1 MELYTDEYF
10 MQQAYK
16 EALKAYDEGEV
27 PIGAVVVANERIIS
41 RAYNQT
47 EKLNDTTAHAEM
59 LAITSASSYL
69 GNKYLKDCVLYV
81 TIEPCVMCGGASKWS
96 QIGRI
101 VYGAEDPKFGFMKYG
116 KGLLHPKTKL
126 EFGILSEKCA
136 SLLKQFFEEKRKL
149 KKTIKTG
156 E

>member
-16 EALKAYDEGEV
+16 QALKALDEGEV
-27 PIGAVVVANERIIS
+27 PIGAVVVASDRIIS

-59 LAITSASSYL
+59 LAITAASSYL
-69 GNKYLKDCVLYV
+69 GNKYLKDCTLYV
-81 TIEPCVMCGGASKWS
+81 TLEPCVMCGGAAKWS
-96 QIGRI
+96 QVGRI
-101 VYGAEDPKFGFMKYG
+101 VYGAEDPKYGFMKYG

-126 EFGILSEKCA
+126 EFGILSQECGT
-136 SLLKQFFEEKRKL
+136 LVTDFFKAKRKL
-149 KKTIKTG
+149 KVN
-156 E
+156 